1 MTARRLRTARLDL
14 VTATPQHVLVAL
26 EDFAK
31 GTTKLGGLLA
41 AEIPASWP
49 PRELDEHAHRHILDA
64 LHRGPAQ
71 LGWWMRYVVL
81 HHGPDARPLLVGTVG
96 LKGLPQ
102 DGKVEIGYSIVDDQQ
117 RRGFATE
124 ATAALVDWAF
134 EHDDVDEVFA
144 QTLPELEPSIGV
156 LRKLAFTPAEPR
168 EEGTLCF
175 TKSRAQWLAE
185 GPEARRVPKLR
196 IPAADEAIAG
206 IPPVAR
212 EVFARLLAE
221 PRLDD
226 ETLRAQ
232 IRGHVARIEAA
243 AADNPYVDDALARDI
258 ARICEALLD
267 GILPGTPGHVR
278 QQIQAA
284 SRYFITEDDGDSDLA
299 IGGLDEDAAI
309 ANAVAVH
316 LGRSDLV
323 SSML

>member
-14 VTATPQHVLVAL
+14 VTATAQHVLVAL
-26 EDFAK
+26 EDLAK
-31 GTTKLGGLLA
+31 GTSKLGGLLA
-41 AEIPASWP
+41 ADIPASWP
-49 PRELDEHAHRHILDA
+49 PRELDEGALRYTLDA

-81 HHGPDARPLLVGTVG
+81 HHGPEGRPSLIGTVG
-96 LKGLPQ
+96 LKGPPQ
-102 DGKVEIGYSIVDDQQ
+102 HGTVELGYSIVDDQQ

-124 ATAALVDWAF
+124 AASALVDWAF
-134 EHDDVDEVFA
+134 EHDDVTEIFA
-144 QTLPELEPSIGV
+144 QTLAELEPSIRV
-156 LRKLAFTPAEPR
+156 LHKLAFTPAAPR
-168 EEGTLCF
+168 EPETLCF

-185 GPEARRVPKLR
+185 GPAARRVPKLR

-243 AADNPYVDDALARDI
+243 AAANPYVDDALARDI

-267 GILPGTPGHVR
+267 AVQPGTPGHVR

-284 SRYFITEDDGDSDLA
+284 SRYFVTEDDGDSDLA

-309 ANAVAVH
+309 ANAIAVH
-316 LGRSDLV
+316 LGRADLV
-323 SSML
+323 SALL